1 MAVNSESTNQEIEK
15 QKEKEIGKQKDGSL
29 VTAENDWC
37 LNFVSN
43 LPWAD
48 TNNALR
54 KSGPWM
60 TKSEIE
66 GTHAASFMNY
76 ETEAPYISTS
86 TSTAP
91 YSEVSGENIDDF
103 IKLKWVKI

>member
-1 MAVNSESTNQEIEK
+1 MAVNSESTNKEIEK
-15 QKEKEIGKQKDGSL
+15 QKEIGKQKDGSL

-48 TNNALR
+48 SNNALR

-60 TKSEIE
+60 TKSEID
-66 GTHAASFMNY
+66 GSYAARYMNY
-76 ETEAPYISTS
+76 ETEDLYINPNDPTG
-86 TSTAP
+86 
-91 YSEVSGENIDDF
+91 SGVNIPELH
-103 IKLKWVKI
+103 KRVKI

>member
-1 MAVNSESTNQEIEK
+1 MAVNSESTNKEIEK
-15 QKEKEIGKQKDGSL
+15 QKEIGKQKDGSL
-29 VTAENDWC
+29 VAAENDWC

-60 TKSEIE
+60 TKRWFSVGICKCKP
-66 GTHAASFMNY
+66 GYKSH
-76 ETEAPYISTS
+76 
-86 TSTAP
+86 
-91 YSEVSGENIDDF
+91 D
-103 IKLKWVKI
+103 LL